1 MKIRKVAR
9 NGRFVCKR
17 PVLAAV
23 LAVLVGHG
31 MRAEPFRLF
40 GRTENDVIIVTDLT
54 TAGRKIQPA
63 TVQAPVYYWAINFG
77 CDYGSTPGD
86 KVPESREIGAVI
98 EKVLASQGYLRADAR
113 HPPALYLGFQWGRLE
128 SGKLGRNLAYL
139 GGRKLD
145 LMWEVEDNFGDIHPN
160 ALLRNFRSPEADKV
174 MTLANEELYAV
185 TINAFDY
192 ASVVDTT
199 RKPLLLWQTRIATRG
214 LGAWMK
220 VALPKI
226 IQLAG
231 PSIGRETPVP
241 VFRKPAEL
249 LRESIEFGELRV
261 LDDEPEKPKNPG
273 PPKQSK

>member
-9 NGRFVCKR
+9 NGRFVCRR

-23 LAVLVGHG
+23 LAVLIGHG

-40 GRTENDVIIVTDLT
+40 GRTENDVIIVTDVSA
-54 TAGRKIQPA
+54 AGRKIQPA
-63 TVQAPVYYWAINFG
+63 SPESPVYFWAINFG

-98 EKVLASQGYLRADAR
+98 EKVLASQGYVRADAK
-113 HPPALYLGFQWGRLE
+113 HPPSLYLGFQWGRLE
-128 SGKLGRNLAYL
+128 ARLGQNLAYL
-139 GGRKLD
+139 GGDKLD
-145 LMWEVEDNFGDIHPN
+145 LMWEVQENFGHLP
-160 ALLRNFRSPEADKV
+160 AQVLWRNSRSPEADKV
-174 MTLANEELYAV
+174 MALASDELYAV
-185 TINAFDY
+185 TISTFDY
-192 ASVVDTT
+192 ASVLDTT
-199 RKPLLLWQTRIATRG
+199 RQPLLLWQTRIATRG

>member
-1 MKIRKVAR
+1 MIVA
-9 NGRFVCKR
+9 GF
-17 PVLAAV
+17 ASGA
-23 LAVLVGHG
+23 
-31 MRAEPFRLF
+31 RAGFRLF
-40 GRTENDVIIVTDLT
+40 PSGENDVIIVTDVSA
-54 TAGRKIQPA
+54 AGRKIQPA
-63 TVQAPVYYWAINFG
+63 MPESPVYYWAINFG

-98 EKVLASQGYLRADAR
+98 EKVLASQGYLRADGR
-113 HPPALYLGFQWGRLE
+113 HPPSLYLGFQWGRLE
-128 SGKLGRNLAYL
+128 SGKLRQNLAYL

-174 MTLANEELYAV
+174 MALASDELYAV

-192 ASVVDTT
+192 ASAVDIT
-199 RKPLLLWQTRIATRG
+199 RKPVLLWQTRIATRG

-220 VALPKI
+220 VALPRI

-241 VFRKPAEL
+241 VFRKPSDL

-261 LDDEPEKPKNPG
+261 LDDEPEKANKPPPG
-273 PPKQSK
+273 KGAGDTKSKR